1 MPSPSL
7 VARRPAALAARVGAA
22 VVLVVAFGAGGAVVT
37 DASAALPFHARL
49 LSSMPGDGSRVE
61 AATEVVLAFSEEVN
75 PSFVIVTVTGPG
87 GDEADGGA
95 RVEGRTVTQPLAPD
109 LAAGEHV
116 TTFRVVSAD
125 GHPVTGTV
133 TFTTTGGPA
142 SGQPSATSPASTA
155 PSEPAGS
162 PTASPP
168 GASTGPDE
176 PASSQESS
184 STRWAVA
191 GIGALLLTALA
202 GGLWRSRRGTPRGP
216 DVEEPGR
223 P

>member
-7 VARRPAALAARVGAA
+7 VARRPAALAARVGTAA
-22 VVLVVAFGAGGAVVT
+22 ALVVAFGAGGGVVS
-37 DASAALPFHARL
+37 DASAALPLHVRL

-75 PSFVIVTVTGPG
+75 PSFVMVTVTGPG
-87 GDEADGGA
+87 GDEADGGP

-125 GHPVTGTV
+125 GHPVTGSV

-142 SGQPSATSPASTA
+142 TSPTSTA
-155 PSEPAGS
+155 PSESAGS

-168 GASTGPDE
+168 DASTEPDE

-191 GIGALLLTALA
+191 GIGALLLAALA